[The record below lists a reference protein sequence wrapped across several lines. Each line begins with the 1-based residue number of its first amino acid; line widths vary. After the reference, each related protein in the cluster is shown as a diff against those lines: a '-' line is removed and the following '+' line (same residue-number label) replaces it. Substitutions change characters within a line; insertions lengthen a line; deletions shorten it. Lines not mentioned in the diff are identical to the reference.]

1 MLFSVVSCLRSI
13 AFVVFG
19 ARRTGGGGDA
29 VEAGRHPPAD
39 GRTPETTTQRAV
51 GAEEPSLEP
60 LDARDT
66 TGSHEEREEG
76 RNMLSEPVAGAFKQT
91 KRPIRA
97 WKILAGVIPQR
108 DTGRECFVLSDLVH
122 ATPSHLKCKHWG
134 SLGQTNELLR
144 AGICLRFSLPFSR
157 RLSV

>member
-19 ARRTGGGGDA
+19 ARRTGGEGDA

-39 GRTPETTTQRAV
+39 GRTPETATQRAV
-51 GAEEPSLEP
+51 AAEEPSLEP
-60 LDARDT
+60 LDARDAS
-66 TGSHEEREEG
+66 GSHEEREEG
-76 RNMLSEPVAGAFKQT
+76 RNMLCEPVAGAFKQT

-108 DTGRECFVLSDLVH
+108 DTGRECFVLSDLV
-122 ATPSHLKCKHWG
+122 TRYTVSPEMQT
-134 SLGQTNELLR
+134 LGLSRQTKELLR
-144 AGICLRFSLPFSR
+144 IGIFVFKLASR
-157 RLSV
+157 SPDGI